1 MSVTSSKEIRQDF
14 FDFFNEKNH
23 LIVDSAPVV
32 PKNDPTLLFTNAGM
46 NQFKSIFLG
55 EESGLKEGDK
65 NWKRAANTQR
75 CIRVSGKHNDLD
87 EVGHDTYHH
96 TLFEMLGNWSF
107 GDYFKEE
114 AIEWAW
120 ELLVDRWGL
129 EPDRLYATVFGGDDE
144 DGLPVDEEAID
155 LWKKKTDINPDHI
168 LKFGKKD
175 NFWEMGAT
183 GPCGPCSEIHIDLR
197 SEEERKAKDAVEL
210 INQDHPQVIE
220 IWNLVF
226 MQFNRLDSGEL
237 KPLPAKHVDTGMGF
251 ERLCMAL
258 QDKTSNYDTDVFQPI
273 IQEIAKISGKTYGKD
288 EKTDIAMRVVADHLR
303 AVAFAIADGQL
314 PSNNKAGYVI
324 RRILRR
330 AIRYAYTFLGQS
342 EPFINKLVKILVQ
355 EMGDAFTELK
365 KQEDIVTK
373 VIHEEE
379 STFLRTLETG
389 ISLLDKKMK
398 KLKQNGSNVL
408 DGKSV
413 FELYDTYG
421 FPTDLTALI
430 AKENG
435 YTIDEKGF
443 EAEMKQQKD
452 RSRSASKM
460 ETKDWTI
467 LNPSTDVTFKGY
479 ESTSIKSHLLRYRKI
494 KAKGKD
500 LYQLVFAE
508 TPFYAESGGQVGDTG
523 YIEVDGQKISIIDTQ
538 SENNLTMHFTKELPE
553 NTEAEMTLVV
563 SASKRRQTEANHT
576 ATHLLHYALRKVLG
590 EHVEQK
596 GSLVEADR
604 FRFDFAHFEKMTR
617 EQIEEVEDIVNS
629 LIQQDIPLNEQS
641 NVEMKKAEEMGAM
654 ALFGEKYGDRVRVI
668 QFGDSVELCG
678 GTHVSATGKIG
689 LLIVTVETA
698 IAAGIRRIEAITG
711 KKALEMVRK
720 QQHELAA
727 IGALFNNQK
736 NLAGAVEKLQEEHT
750 QMQKAL
756 EEYAKEKA
764 MSVKNDLLK
773 QKEEIN
779 GINVIAAKVE
789 VDNAGH
795 LKDLSFQLKNE
806 VDNLFLVL
814 GSAINGKA
822 NLSIMISENLVK
834 EKDLHAGNIIR
845 EAAKEMKGGGG
856 GQPYFASAG
865 GKDPE
870 GIQNAIDKA
879 LTYVK

>member
-1 MSVTSSKEIRQDF
+1 MMKANDIRQAFKDF
-14 FDFFNEKNH
+14 FASKQHE
-23 LIVDSAPVV
+23 IVDSAPMVV
-32 PKNDPTLLFTNAGM
+32 KNDPTLMFVNAGM
-46 NQFKSIFLG
+46 NQFKDQFLG
-55 EESGLKEGDK
+55 QKEVK
-65 NWKRAANTQR
+65 FPRVANSQK
-75 CIRVSGKHNDLD
+75 CLRVSGKHNDLE

-96 TLFEMLGNWSF
+96 TMFEMLGNWSF
-107 GDYFKEE
+107 GDYFKKE
-114 AIEWAW
+114 AIDWAW
-120 ELLVDRWGL
+120 ELLTDVFKIAP
-129 EPDRLYATVFGGDDE
+129 ERLYATVFEGDSEDNLPRDDE
-144 DGLPVDEEAID
+144 AAKFWNAYLPDAR
-155 LWKKKTDINPDHI
+155 I
-168 LKFGKKD
+168 LNGSKKD

-856 GQPYFASAG
+856 GQPFFASAG

>member
-1 MSVTSSKEIRQDF
+1 MMKANDIRQAFKDF
-14 FDFFNEKNH
+14 FASKQHE
-23 LIVDSAPVV
+23 IVDSAPMVV
-32 PKNDPTLLFTNAGM
+32 KNDPTLMFVNAGM
-46 NQFKSIFLG
+46 NQFKDQFLG
-55 EESGLKEGDK
+55 QKEVK
-65 NWKRAANTQR
+65 FPRVANSQK
-75 CIRVSGKHNDLD
+75 CLRVSGKHNDLE

-96 TLFEMLGNWSF
+96 TMFEMLGNWSF
-107 GDYFKEE
+107 GDYFKKE
-114 AIEWAW
+114 AIDWAW
-120 ELLVDRWGL
+120 ELLTDVFKIAP
-129 EPDRLYATVFGGDDE
+129 ERLYATVFEGDSEDNLPRDDE
-144 DGLPVDEEAID
+144 AAKFWNAYLPDAR
-155 LWKKKTDINPDHI
+155 I
-168 LKFGKKD
+168 LNGSKKD

-727 IGALFNNQK
+727 IGTLFNNQK

-779 GINVIAAKVE
+779 GINVIAAKVD

-856 GQPYFASAG
+856 GQPFFASAG